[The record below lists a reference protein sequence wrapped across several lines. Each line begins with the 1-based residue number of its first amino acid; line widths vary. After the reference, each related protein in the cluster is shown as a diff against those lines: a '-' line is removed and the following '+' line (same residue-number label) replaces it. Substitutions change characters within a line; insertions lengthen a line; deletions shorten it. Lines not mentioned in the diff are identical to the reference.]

1 MCPVLVGTSSVST
14 SEQLSALLTEAGL
27 EHFVLNAKQDD
38 QEAEIISHAG
48 QRGRITV
55 ATNMA
60 GRGTDILLGPGVIDL
75 GGLHVILTEYHDAA
89 RIDRQLVG
97 RCARQGDPGS
107 YQVIASLED
116 PIITDGGRSLPVV
129 IARLLSV
136 CPPWFVRT
144 FGPRVLRLAQR
155 RVEGEYARMR
165 HRLLKADDEMNSR
178 LAFAGRSE

>member
-1 MCPVLVGTSSVST
+1 
-14 SEQLSALLTEAGL
+14 
-27 EHFVLNAKQDD
+27 VLNAKQDD
-38 QEAEIISHAG
+38 QEAEIIAQAG
-48 QRGRITV
+48 ERGRITV

-60 GRGTDILLGPGVIDL
+60 GRGTDIRLGPGVTDL

-116 PIITDGGRSLPVV
+116 PIIVDAASGLAV
-129 IARLLSV
+129 ISARWLRACSPAIV
-136 CPPWFVRT
+136 KTV
-144 FGPRVLRLAQR
+144 GPAVLRLSQR
-155 RVEGEYARMR
+155 RVEREFTKMR
-165 HRLLKADDEMNSR
+165 HCLLKADDELNSR